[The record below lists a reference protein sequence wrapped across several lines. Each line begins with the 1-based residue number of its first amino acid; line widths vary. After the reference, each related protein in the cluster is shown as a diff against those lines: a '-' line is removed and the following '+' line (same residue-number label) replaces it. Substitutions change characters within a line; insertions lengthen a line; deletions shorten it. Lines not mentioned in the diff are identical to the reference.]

1 MSRADEDRGASAMPR
16 DSRTADGTRAETDAA
31 APGTSTTA
39 ATATKPSGMTPT
51 VTEAAGLPDA
61 ADAERTSPGSDED
74 VLVGAAGSGPAAGAR
89 ARADRAPAWI
99 RLWWTPLVLFAVLGL
114 LAGGAGLRVLLDRP
128 PADDSVDVGFAR
140 DMSEHH
146 SQAVQMAM
154 VEFSHGGNADVR
166 NMAQDIALSQQREI
180 GVMDAWLS
188 GWGRTSTSANAP
200 MAWMADAGAG
210 AGAGGHGDH
219 GTAGT
224 GAMNDGTM
232 TGGGMPGRTGETV
245 RMPGMATE
253 SELGALAAASGR
265 DLDVQFLT
273 LMIHHHRGGVA
284 MAQYAS
290 MHADDDRVRALARA
304 MVVNQAWEIDQMQ
317 RYLEQLGAP
326 RA

>member
-1 MSRADEDRGASAMPR
+1 MPR

-31 APGTSTTA
+31 APRAST
-39 ATATKPSGMTPT
+39 
-51 VTEAAGLPDA
+51 
-61 ADAERTSPGSDED
+61 
-74 VLVGAAGSGPAAGAR
+74 AAGSGPAAGAR
-89 ARADRAPAWI
+89 ADRAPAWV

-114 LAGGAGLRVLLDRP
+114 LAGGAGLRMLLDRP
-128 PADDSVDVGFAR
+128 PADNSVDVGFAR

-180 GVMDAWLS
+180 GVMDTWLS

-200 MAWMADAGAG
+200 MAWMADDS

-224 GAMNDGTM
+224 GAMTDGTM
-232 TGGGMPGRTGETV
+232 PGGGMTDRTGETV

-290 MHADDDRVRALARA
+290 MHADGDRVRALARA

>member
-1 MSRADEDRGASAMPR
+1 MSRADEDRGVSAMPR

-31 APGTSTTA
+31 APRASTA
-39 ATATKPSGMTPT
+39 ASTATKPSGMTPT

-61 ADAERTSPGSDED
+61 AEAERTSPGSDED
-74 VLVGAAGSGPAAGAR
+74 VLVGAAGSGPAG
-89 ARADRAPAWI
+89 ARADRAPAWV

-128 PADDSVDVGFAR
+128 PADNSVDVGFAR

-154 VEFSHGGNADVR
+154 VEFNHGGNADVR

-200 MAWMADAGAG
+200 MAWMADDS
-210 AGAGGHGDH
+210 AGGHGDH

-224 GAMNDGTM
+224 GAMTDGTM
-232 TGGGMPGRTGETV
+232 PGGGMTGRTGETV

>member
-1 MSRADEDRGASAMPR
+1 MPR
-16 DSRTADGTRAETDAA
+16 DSRTTDDAPAA
-31 APGTSTTA
+31 AEVEVEWASPAA
-39 ATATKPSGMTPT
+39 ATAG
-51 VTEAAGLPDA
+51 ADDA
-61 ADAERTSPGSDED
+61 NADTDTGTGPEGD
-74 VLVGAAGSGPAAGAR
+74 GGGPAEDT
-89 ARADRAPAWI
+89 RADRAPAWV

-114 LAGGAGLRVLLDRP
+114 LAGGAGLRTLLDRP

-180 GVMDAWLS
+180 GVMSTWLA
-188 GWGRTSTSANAP
+188 GWGRSSTSADTP
-200 MAWMADAGAG
+200 MAWMAGDGSG
-210 AGAGGHGDH
+210 SGQSGHGDH
-219 GTAGT
+219 DTG
-224 GAMNDGTM
+224 GAMTDGAMSDGTM
-232 TGGGMPGRTGETV
+232 SGGATTGAATTGGTGETV

-265 DLDVQFLT
+265 ELDVQFLT
-273 LMIHHHRGGVA
+273 LMIRHHRGGVA

-290 MHADDDRVRALARA
+290 MHAGDDRVRALARA